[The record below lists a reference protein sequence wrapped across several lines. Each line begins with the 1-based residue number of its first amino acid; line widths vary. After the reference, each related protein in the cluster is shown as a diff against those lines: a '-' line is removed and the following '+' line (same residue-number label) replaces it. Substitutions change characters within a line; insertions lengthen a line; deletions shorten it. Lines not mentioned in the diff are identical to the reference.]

1 MPGVDPGMDGP
12 RALLLLT
19 LYGPAEMSDETSR
32 TDQNGSARPHS
43 STTSGRRQSATAEPR
58 VHDDAR
64 KPLEDVT
71 ELLGPRVETRREL
84 ARRLLEARLS
94 MSGPHDL
101 FARYTF
107 GHPERAA
114 AELRAV
120 LPTHIVSE
128 VDWSSLRREPGS
140 VVDPELRET
149 ESDLLF
155 TARLRTGHPLL
166 LYVLL
171 EHQSTVDRW
180 MALRMLRYVV
190 RQVERWRQEH
200 PESAVLPLILPL
212 VMYHGPEGAWT
223 APRRVEELFALPE
236 EGREQWQALVPR
248 FEYLLDDLT
257 AEREEALRARPGPPL
272 ARLAWLVLR
281 YGRSEELAQRLPEW
295 VALFSQVQAGAEG
308 SEHLVV
314 LIRYLLWVGG
324 ETVHEAA
331 RQVLHS
337 VVNEQRAEEL
347 MRSYAEELIERG
359 LQQGLAKGR
368 EEGRKEGREEGLA
381 RGRAEAILRLLTAR
395 GVRADEAARQ
405 RILACTDVTTLD
417 RWFDRALNATTL
429 SEVLDDLAQ

>member
-1 MPGVDPGMDGP
+1 
-12 RALLLLT
+12 
-19 LYGPAEMSDETSR
+19 
-32 TDQNGSARPHS
+32 
-43 STTSGRRQSATAEPR
+43 
-58 VHDDAR
+58 
-64 KPLEDVT
+64 
-71 ELLGPRVETRREL
+71 
-84 ARRLLEARLS
+84 

-107 GHPERAA
+107 GHPERAE

-120 LPTHIVSE
+120 LPAHVVSE

-155 TARLRTGHPLL
+155 TARLHTGHSLL

-200 PESAVLPLILPL
+200 PESALLPLIIPL

-223 APRRVEELFALPE
+223 APRQVEDLFDLPMGQE
-236 EGREQWQALVPR
+236 KQSRWRALVPR

-281 YGRSEELAQRLPEW
+281 YGRTGELARKLPDW
-295 VALFSQVQAGAEG
+295 VALFSQVQASPEGA
-308 SEHLVV
+308 EHLVV
-314 LIRYLLWVGG
+314 VIRYLLWVGDKA
-324 ETVHEAA
+324 VHEAA
-331 RQVLHS
+331 GQVLHS
-337 VVNEQRAEEL
+337 VLDEQRAEDL
-347 MRSYAEELIERG
+347 MRSYGEELIERG
-359 LQQGLAKGR
+359 RLQGRAEGQEEGRAKGR
-368 EEGRKEGREEGLA
+368 EEGLT
-381 RGRAEAILRLLTAR
+381 RGRAEDVLRILTAR
-395 GVRADEAARQ
+395 GIHADEAARH
-405 RILACTDVTTLD
+405 RILTCTDLATLD
-417 RWFDRALNATTL
+417 RWFDRSLNATTL
-429 SEVLDDLAQ
+429 SEMLDDLAQ